1 SHLVVV
7 GASAG
12 GIEALSMLVSTLNPH
27 LKAPIVVAQ
36 HLDPHRTSHLQA
48 ILSQVSMVPVRTLSD
63 REVLEPGVVFVV
75 PANRHVAIT
84 DHDIALHQGQD
95 GGSKPSIDLLLSSAA
110 PLFGEDLIAVI
121 LTGTGSDGA
130 AGALEVKKRGGTV
143 IIQNPAT
150 AAFPALPASLSPAAV
165 DIVADL
171 DQIGPLLHELTTQ
184 SRLALD
190 GAEEQSLRRLLDQL
204 RERQGVD
211 FQDYKMPTLL
221 RRLQRRMLATG
232 QDTLPEYLSYLQSH
246 PQEYSQLVS
255 TFLIKVTEF
264 FRDPELFDYLRESVL
279 PDIVEEA
286 RKRGNEIRLW
296 SAGCATGE
304 EPYSL
309 AGLLTDVLGDELERF
324 HIRIFATDLDADAV
338 AFSRRGIYPWSAL
351 TNLPPDMISRY
362 FNEVDGQYEV
372 KKRLRSMVV
381 FGEHDLADRAPFPRI
396 DLLMCRNV
404 LIYFTTELQRR
415 VLHLFSFS
423 LRDGG
428 WLALG
433 KAETVT
439 PLGQYFVPDDVRLK
453 IFRRRGDRAVLP
465 ARGVRDVTPMVQ
477 VRPPA
482 RPYLSV
488 PYTPRLIRPD
498 PTPPA
503 PRQASDAT
511 VQHLPIG
518 VVCVDRR
525 YDIQTINIAARQL
538 LGIHGPA
545 IGDDLVHLAEEIP
558 PGQLRASID
567 AAFRGETRG
576 PLAPVESVDVASG
589 QVRYLEISCYPGV
602 PLENEPVDT
611 VTVLIA
617 DVSRAMNERQALE
630 GLVAQQRS
638 ELKESQERQ
647 RAELAKVQE
656 QLQAVL
662 TKNRELERANQEL
675 TAVNLELRS
684 ANEEFLLGNEELQAA
699 SEEVETLN
707 EELQASNEE
716 LETLNEELQATV
728 EELNTTN
735 DDLEA
740 RSLELQD
747 LTISLEA
754 QRRRIEFERTRL
766 AAVLVNM
773 SDAVLVMRPSGET
786 ILTNAAYDRLFH
798 GPNAPMAAEDPEG
811 NPLPP
816 DESPRQR
823 ASRGETFRL
832 EFVVREADGS
842 RRWFEAIGEPIRQDG
857 SEAGGVVVIRDI
869 TDRSLRRLQDEFLAL
884 ASHEL
889 RTPLTVV
896 RASLGMLDRYL
907 PADADD
913 RLRRFIDMGEQQV
926 RRMERLIADLVDV
939 TRLQT
944 GRLSLRTQPID
955 LVELARQ
962 TVDLAQAMT
971 DEQTIELEAGH
982 RPLTVDG
989 DRDRLQQVLL
999 NLLTNTI
1006 AHAPESKRVDV
1017 RVRRSGG
1024 EAEVVVQDYGPGIP
1038 QADLPNLFSRYFSGS
1053 GLEHDG
1059 DSGLGLGLFI
1069 TDQLVRAH
1077 GGTIRADSQPGEGA
1091 TFTVRLPLASP
1102 PER

>member
-1 SHLVVV
+1 
-7 GASAG
+7 
-12 GIEALSMLVSTLNPH
+12 
-27 LKAPIVVAQ
+27 
-36 HLDPHRTSHLQA
+36 
-48 ILSQVSMVPVRTLSD
+48 
-63 REVLEPGVVFVV
+63 
-75 PANRHVAIT
+75 
-84 DHDIALHQGQD
+84 
-95 GGSKPSIDLLLSSAA
+95 
-110 PLFGEDLIAVI
+110 
-121 LTGTGSDGA
+121 
-130 AGALEVKKRGGTV
+130 
-143 IIQNPAT
+143 
-150 AAFPALPASLSPAAV
+150 
-165 DIVADL
+165 
-171 DQIGPLLHELTTQ
+171 
-184 SRLALD
+184 
-190 GAEEQSLRRLLDQL
+190 
-204 RERQGVD
+204 
-211 FQDYKMPTLL
+211 
-221 RRLQRRMLATG
+221 
-232 QDTLPEYLSYLQSH
+232 
-246 PQEYSQLVS
+246 
-255 TFLIKVTEF
+255 
-264 FRDPELFDYLRESVL
+264 
-279 PDIVEEA
+279 
-286 RKRGNEIRLW
+286 
-296 SAGCATGE
+296 
-304 EPYSL
+304 
-309 AGLLTDVLGDELERF
+309 
-324 HIRIFATDLDADAV
+324 
-338 AFSRRGIYPWSAL
+338 
-351 TNLPPDMISRY
+351 
-362 FNEVDGQYEV
+362 
-372 KKRLRSMVV
+372 
-381 FGEHDLADRAPFPRI
+381 
-396 DLLMCRNV
+396 
-404 LIYFTTELQRR
+404 
-415 VLHLFSFS
+415 
-423 LRDGG
+423 
-428 WLALG
+428 
-433 KAETVT
+433 
-439 PLGQYFVPDDVRLK
+439 
-453 IFRRRGDRAVLP
+453 
-465 ARGVRDVTPMVQ
+465 
-477 VRPPA
+477 
-482 RPYLSV
+482 
-488 PYTPRLIRPD
+488 
-498 PTPPA
+498 
-503 PRQASDAT
+503 
-511 VQHLPIG
+511 
-518 VVCVDRR
+518 
-525 YDIQTINIAARQL
+525 
-538 LGIHGPA
+538 
-545 IGDDLVHLAEEIP
+545 
-558 PGQLRASID
+558 
-567 AAFRGETRG
+567 
-576 PLAPVESVDVASG
+576 
-589 QVRYLEISCYPGV
+589 
-602 PLENEPVDT
+602 
-611 VTVLIA
+611 
-617 DVSRAMNERQALE
+617 
-630 GLVAQQRS
+630 
-638 ELKESQERQ
+638 
-647 RAELAKVQE
+647 
-656 QLQAVL
+656 
-662 TKNRELERANQEL
+662 
-675 TAVNLELRS
+675 
-684 ANEEFLLGNEELQAA
+684 
-699 SEEVETLN
+699 VETLN